1 MSTLGEKMTG
11 RARHE
16 MCVESG
22 VERTKENSMK
32 LELVC
37 PWGDKGAYVRG
48 MIFHYRMWDACVLR
62 RGLGM
67 SSGCLEV
74 QQNHMA

>member
-1 MSTLGEKMTG
+1 
-11 RARHE
+11 
-16 MCVESG
+16 
-22 VERTKENSMK
+22 MK

-48 MIFHYRMWDACVLR
+48 MIFHYRMWDMCVLC